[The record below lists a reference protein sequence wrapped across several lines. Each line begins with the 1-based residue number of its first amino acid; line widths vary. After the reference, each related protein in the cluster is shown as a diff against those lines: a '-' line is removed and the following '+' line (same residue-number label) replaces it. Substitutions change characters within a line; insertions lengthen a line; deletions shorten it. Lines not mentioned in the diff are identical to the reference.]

1 MKKLLVTLSFVLGV
15 GFLGAQEFDAAVRQ
29 AQERLERAQQQLEAL
44 NEEITE
50 KRPPLAAELDTL
62 EDEVVRLRA
71 EVSDAARIRQ
81 SVDLEVSQ
89 LQQRLRDIR
98 ENNNYIKSTLLND
111 YFRRFE
117 NNIDESEIPVYRE
130 KIRRTLEL
138 LEADDPMDDEEI
150 FEHQLALLDI
160 ALRRLGNIIGGKRF
174 EGEASIA
181 RGAIREGT
189 FVLVGPNSYFQSDD
203 GELVGISRGT
213 HNNRADIYLLPQ
225 FRSGIAQLIET
236 GEGEIPVDTTD
247 GEAWEAEEHTMTL
260 AEEIRTGGPV
270 MVPILTLV
278 FVAAVIAVFKTFELF
293 SVKAAKERD
302 LRTILGHIREGN
314 KDKALAH
321 AKSVG
326 GPVGDML
333 TAAVEN
339 ADENKEV
346 VEEILYEKIINTQP
360 KLERFLAI
368 IAVTAATA
376 PLLGLLGTVTGMIR
390 TFKLITIVGTG
401 DARNFAAG
409 ISEALITTK
418 WGLMIAIPTL
428 IVHALLNRKAKGVV
442 ASMEQTAV
450 GFINGIEEI
459 RLGNKKDAA

>member
-1 MKKLLVTLSFVLGV
+1 MKKLFLTLSFVLGAGV
-15 GFLGAQEFDAAVRQ
+15 LAAQDFDSAVRQ

-44 NEEITE
+44 NEEIAE
-50 KRPPLAAELDTL
+50 NRPSLAAELDVL

-89 LQQRLRDIR
+89 LQQRLRDIQ

-117 NNIDESEIPVYRE
+117 NNIDESQIPLYRE
-130 KIRRTLEL
+130 KVRRTLEL
-138 LEADDPMDDEEI
+138 LDTDDPMDDSEI
-150 FEHQLALLDI
+150 FERQLELLNV
-160 ALRRLGNIIGGKRF
+160 AVQRLADSIGGMRF

-189 FVLVGPNSYFQSDD
+189 FVVVGPNSYFQSDD

-225 FRSGIAQLIET
+225 YRAGIARVIET
-236 GEGEIPVDTTD
+236 GEGDLPVDTTD
-247 GEAWEAEEHTMTL
+247 GEAWEAEEHTLTL

-270 MVPILTLV
+270 MVPILTLL
-278 FVAAVIAVFKTFELF
+278 FVATIIAIFKAFELF
-293 SVKAAKERD
+293 SVKSAKERD
-302 LRTILGHIREGN
+302 LRTILGHIREGD

-339 ADENKEV
+339 SGENKEV

-459 RLGNKKDAA
+459 RLSKKDAA

>member
-1 MKKLLVTLSFVLGV
+1 MKKIILSLFVCLAV
-15 GFLGAQEFDAAVRQ
+15 ASLAAQEFDQAVREAQ
-29 AQERLERAQQQLEAL
+29 ARLERAQQELEAL
-44 NEEITE
+44 NEEISE
-50 KRPPLAAELDTL
+50 KRPPLGAELDTL

-81 SVDLEVSQ
+81 SVDVEVSQ
-89 LQQRLRDIR
+89 LQQRLRDIQ

-117 NNIDESEIPVYRE
+117 NNINEGEIPVYRE
-130 KIRRTLEL
+130 RIRRTLEL
-138 LEADDPMDDEEI
+138 LDTDDPLDDEEI
-150 FEHQLALLDI
+150 FEQQLALLDV
-160 ALRRLGNIIGGKRF
+160 ALNRLGEAIGGKRF
-174 EGEASIA
+174 DGEASIA
-181 RGAIREGT
+181 RGAIREGS
-189 FVLVGPNSYFQSDD
+189 FVLVGPNSYFKSDD

-225 FRSGIAQLIET
+225 YSAGITRVIET
-236 GEGEIPVDTTD
+236 GEGDLPIDATD

-278 FVAAVIAVFKTFELF
+278 FVAALIAVFKTFELF
-293 SVKAAKERD
+293 SVKSAKERD
-302 LRTILGHIREGN
+302 LRTILGHIREGD
-314 KDKALAH
+314 KEKALSH

-333 TAAVEN
+333 TAAVAN

-346 VEEILYEKIINTQP
+346 IEEILYEKIINTQP
-360 KLERFLAI
+360 KLERFLAV

-459 RLGNKKDAA
+459 RLSGKDAA